1 MRRPPAARP
10 SRDRSTARPSTTFRL
25 EFFSNTACDASGF
38 GEGETFLGSTNVT
51 PDGTGDV
58 SFTVTFPDTAAV
70 GEFITS
76 TATDPGGNTS
86 EFSQCLQVVVPPDAD
101 GDGIPDTADA
111 CPDDPEDLDGFE
123 DADGCPDPD
132 NDGDGVLD
140 SADNCPNVPNPD
152 QADGDGDGE
161 GDACE
166 GIQGDVDCDGDV
178 DSVDSLKLLWWVAGL
193 PFGQTDPCPDVG
205 SDVAS
210 LFGDVDC
217 DDDVDSV
224 DSLKIL
230 RFVAGLPFGQTEP
243 CPDIGDAL
251 SIAGISSAVVVP
263 TWSPVP

>member
-1 MRRPPAARP
+1 M
-10 SRDRSTARPSTTFRL
+10 
-25 EFFSNTACDASGF
+25 
-38 GEGETFLGSTNVT
+38 
-51 PDGTGDV
+51 
-58 SFTVTFPDTAAV
+58 
-70 GEFITS
+70 
-76 TATDPGGNTS
+76 
-86 EFSQCLQVVVPPDAD
+86 PPDAD

-166 GIQGDVDCDGDV
+166 GIQGDVDCD
-178 DSVDSLKLLWWVAGL
+178 
-193 PFGQTDPCPDVG
+193 
-205 SDVAS
+205 
-210 LFGDVDC
+210 
-217 DDDVDSV
+217 DDVDSV